1 MDKILLV
8 FLGIILILI
17 LVALFIWRFIFRRSV
32 RKMLMTFLGILM
44 ENSSQKGLDE
54 PIEMDD
60 SVHRADTMLQKADEV
75 NFEEALA
82 QVQPAQVQEAQLPSE
97 VHREER
103 DTSDSGWPRQL
114 DDETRL
120 DPRPFLDVRLHS
132 DTEPNSEDFNEEMDT
147 ETKSDILPE

>member
-8 FLGIILILI
+8 FLGIILILV
-17 LVALFIWRFIFRRSV
+17 LVALFIWRFVFRRSV

-60 SVHRADTMLQKADEV
+60 SVHRADTMLEKVDEV

-82 QVQPAQVQEAQLPSE
+82 QVEPPQAQQAILPSE
-97 VHREER
+97 VHGEER

-114 DDETRL
+114 DDEARL

-132 DTEPNSEDFNEEMDT
+132 DTEPNTEDFNEEMGA
-147 ETKSDILPE
+147 ETQSDISPE